1 MFEKH
6 SRTNTIQ
13 SVTEKA
19 LHSDITKSNFVTVL
33 LRRRL
38 CILCLNMIMQLWR
51 FVEKETYWQWPTIQ
65 DVYCGSFTEQNVHTI
80 LSHTIVMRCCLDLT
94 LAAASIPRKIKSR
107 ESGWSGSPKHDN
119 TNKSVI
125 YSELAPE
132 INCIGVKLGY
142 ISRMSW
148 SSIFIALFSL
158 LDFELALK
166 HFVLLNLALVKP
178 NEGYTITHKLK
189 VL

>member
-1 MFEKH
+1 MYLVPEYDNATVEICWE
-6 SRTNTIQ
+6 RDLLAVAYNTG
-13 SVTEKA
+13 
-19 LHSDITKSNFVTVL
+19 H
-33 LRRRL
+33 
-38 CILCLNMIMQLWR
+38 
-51 FVEKETYWQWPTIQ
+51 
-65 DVYCGSFTEQNVHTI
+65 VYCGSFTEQNVRTI

-158 LDFELALK
+158 LDFELAWK

>member
-65 DVYCGSFTEQNVHTI
+65 DMCTADLL
-80 LSHTIVMRCCLDLT
+80 LSKMCTP
-94 LAAASIPRKIKSR
+94 S
-107 ESGWSGSPKHDN
+107 
-119 TNKSVI
+119 
-125 YSELAPE
+125 
-132 INCIGVKLGY
+132 
-142 ISRMSW
+142 
-148 SSIFIALFSL
+148 
-158 LDFELALK
+158 
-166 HFVLLNLALVKP
+166 
-178 NEGYTITHKLK
+178 
-189 VL
+189 